1 MCSKYVA
8 LEFLIATK
16 NEMGIC
22 RGKINSELWKLLV
35 FSSHEPY
42 NVTHQFEIS
51 LYCFKLSILDLVEA
65 IDLLHFQF
73 SISCHV
79 HICW

>member
-8 LEFLIATK
+8 LELLFATK

-42 NVTHQFEIS
+42 NVTHQFDYLEYLKF
-51 LYCFKLSILDLVEA
+51 LYIVLNY
-65 IDLLHFQF
+65 QF
-73 SISCHV
+73 
-79 HICW
+79 